1 MLHVILTRFN
11 IASPGREVA
20 IRNSPGWLDRRFGL
34 FEQFCLPSIAGQ
46 TERNFHWLVYFDKD
60 TPAEFR
66 ERIERDRQI
75 FNFTPRYV
83 AMFDKGM
90 IADDVRGLAMPGEQ
104 LIVTTRLDN
113 DDALSSDFV
122 ARVQAEAA
130 DAPPRTVLNF
140 TQGIAM
146 RNGQLYTASDH
157 SNPFTSLVERDLA
170 GVETI
175 WAKSHHELGEKW
187 TIVQVPSRPLWLQV
201 VHGENVTNRIKGRLV
216 SDVEIINSF
225 KIREDVAAERV
236 SGAGV
241 VFDHLVASP
250 VRVLRE
256 AAIKLIKPLV
266 VRIRDRK
273 G

>member
-34 FEQFCLPSIAGQ
+34 FEQFCLPSVAGQ
-46 TERNFHWLVYFDKD
+46 TARNFHWLIYFDKD
-60 TPAEFR
+60 TPVEFR

-83 AMFDKGM
+83 AMFDRAI
-90 IADDVRGLAMPGEQ
+90 IAADVRALAEPGEQ
-104 LIVTTRLDN
+104 LIITTRLDN

-122 ARVQAEAA
+122 AQVQAAA
-130 DAPPRTVLNF
+130 QTAPARTVLNF
-140 TQGIAM
+140 THGIAM
-146 RNGQLYTASDH
+146 RKGRLFTATDR

-170 GVETI
+170 GAETI

-187 TIVQVPSRPLWLQV
+187 TITQVEAPPVWLQV

-216 SDVEIINSF
+216 SDVARIESF
-225 KIREDVAAERV
+225 KIRPDVAAERV
-236 SGAGV
+236 GTAGV
-241 VFDHLVASP
+241 LLDHLLLAP
-250 VRVLRE
+250 MRRLRE
-256 AAIKLIKPLV
+256 LGIKIIKPIV
-266 VRIRDRK
+266 VGNK
-273 G
+273 YKS